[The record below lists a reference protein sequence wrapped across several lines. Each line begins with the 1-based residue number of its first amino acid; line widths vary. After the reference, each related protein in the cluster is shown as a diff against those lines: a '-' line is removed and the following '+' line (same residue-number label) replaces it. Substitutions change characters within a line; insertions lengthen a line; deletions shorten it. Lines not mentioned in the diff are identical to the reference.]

1 METKFKIGN
10 LVTLSS
16 DKNAE
21 KKIYKIV
28 EIWEAGYIAFSKGK
42 APSQS
47 KYVVSCFE
55 DYTATAVDENEL
67 SHVIMPGTED
77 EHIA

>member
-10 LVTLSS
+10 LVTISS
-16 DKNAE
+16 E
-21 KKIYKIV
+21 KIYKIV

-47 KYVVSCFE
+47 KYVISCFE
-55 DYTATAVDENEL
+55 DYTAKVVDENEM
-67 SHVIMPGTED
+67 SHVIMPGTEA
-77 EHIA
+77 EHQG